1 MEFDC
6 QELDNEDS
14 TGQEIQRSE
23 RGTKP
28 PDYYGEW
35 VTVTTNQTT
44 EPKTVKDV
52 FSSSDKAKWK
62 EAMEKDMEC

>member
-6 QELDNEDS
+6 QDLDNEDS
-14 TGQEIQRSE
+14 TEQEIQRSE
-23 RGTKP
+23 RVRKP

-35 VTVTTNQTT
+35 VTVASNQTT

-52 FSSSDKAKWK
+52 LTIN
-62 EAMEKDMEC
+62 